1 MQKGESAVEYTILIA
16 EDDEDIVSLLSLYLK
31 NSGFR
36 VLAADNGA
44 DALGIVRR
52 EKVDLAL
59 LDVMMPRMDGYELTR
74 RIRAVSNI
82 PILIL
87 SARGEDYDR
96 ILGLNLGA
104 DDYLTKPF
112 NPMEVVARI
121 QANLRRFYELGGGKG
136 AKSDGEK
143 LRLGRLCLNPGEM
156 SLSKDGRAVPL
167 TPTEYRILWKLMKA
181 PGRVY
186 TRAQI
191 YESINGEY
199 TESDDQT
206 MMVHISKLRE
216 KIEDD
221 PKNPRYIITV
231 RGLGYKM
238 EDGE

>member
-1 MQKGESAVEYTILIA
+1 MGDGYTILIA
-16 EDDEDIVSLLSLYLK
+16 EDDADIVSPLCLYLK
-31 NSGFR
+31 NSGYR
-36 VLAADNGA
+36 VITAGNGE
-44 DALGIVRR
+44 DALSIVRR

-74 RIRAVSNI
+74 RIRTVSNI

-87 SARGEDYDR
+87 SARGQDYDR

-121 QANLRRFYELGGGKG
+121 QANLRRFYELGAGKG
-136 AKSDGEK
+136 ARREDGK
-143 LRLGRLCLNPGEM
+143 LQVGQLCLNPGEM
-156 SLSKDGRAVPL
+156 SVSRAGQPVPL
-167 TPTEYRILWKLMKA
+167 TPTEYRILHKLMKA

-186 TRAQI
+186 TRAQL
-191 YESINGEY
+191 YESINGEF

-231 RGLGYKM
+231 RGLGYKL
-238 EDGE
+238 EDGELRG

>member
-1 MQKGESAVEYTILIA
+1 MNDGYTILIA

-31 NSGFR
+31 SSGYR
-36 VLAADNGA
+36 VIAAGNGA
-44 DALGIVRR
+44 DALKIVRR

-59 LDVMMPRMDGYELTR
+59 LDVMMPEMDGYELTR
-74 RIRAVSNI
+74 RIRTVSNI

-87 SARGEDYDR
+87 SARGQDYDR

-121 QANLRRFYELGGGKG
+121 QANLRRFYELGAGKG
-136 AKSDGEK
+136 VHAGDGK
-143 LRLGRLCLNPGEM
+143 LQVGQLCLNPAEM
-156 SLSKDGRAVPL
+156 SVSRAGQPVAL
-167 TPTEYRILWKLMKA
+167 TPTEYRILHKLMKA

-186 TRAQI
+186 TRAQL
-191 YESINGEY
+191 YESINGEF
-199 TESDDQT
+199 TPSDEQT

-216 KIEDD
+216 KIEED

-231 RGLGYKM
+231 RGLGYKL